1 MKLKI
6 QTVLVQNGS
15 TAGNIFENCP
25 AETESEVSEPQMA
38 LNDVFNFS
46 LKPNTSE
53 T

>member
-1 MKLKI
+1 MVKK
-6 QTVLVQNGS
+6 GS

-25 AETESEVSEPQMA
+25 AENESEVSEAKMA
-38 LNDVFNFS
+38 LYDVLNFS